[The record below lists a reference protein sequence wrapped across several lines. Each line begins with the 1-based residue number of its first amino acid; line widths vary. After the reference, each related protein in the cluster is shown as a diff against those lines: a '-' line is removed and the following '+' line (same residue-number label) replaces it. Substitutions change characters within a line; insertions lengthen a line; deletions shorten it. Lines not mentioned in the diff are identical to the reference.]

1 MIHFERQ
8 FLKYLLSGFINTIVG
23 YSITIFMLI
32 NINNLALALAL
43 STIFSV
49 FFNFVMYSIVGF
61 SVKLTFSK
69 FFKFL
74 IVYIILYLL
83 SLIAMQVLIIWIP
96 LKIIAYSVF
105 YPISILLSF
114 VMLRKFVF
122 KN

>member
-83 SLIAMQVLIIWIP
+83 SLMAMQVLIIWIP